1 MRPEE
6 DDQAFLWDMREAASD
21 ISETVLELS
30 AQEFVETKF
39 TRLAVERLAIILG
52 EAAAKL
58 SEAFRLSHPELGWW
72 RIQRL
77 LNSLVDEYGAG
88 QALEFYRT
96 YRDFVVPLSRQLDA
110 LCPQPPADSL

>member
-21 ISETVLELS
+21 ISRTVLELS

-58 SEAFRLSHPELGWW
+58 SEAYRPGPSRAELAENPAPAKQPGP
-72 RIQRL
+72 RIR
-77 LNSLVDEYGAG
+77 
-88 QALEFYRT
+88 
-96 YRDFVVPLSRQLDA
+96 
-110 LCPQPPADSL
+110 